1 MVFIYLRLQDE
12 METVKFAGNQGR
24 GKDIL
29 TIEKA
34 EREEREAAMKAK
46 LQQQQEQQQQKD
58 GEEEAPPP
66 ILPQEFDAKGYSDDD
81 AIFNRKRIFGRKKH
95 RKLNSLEYDSE
106 DDAYSDEDFKGTR
119 YETKKSIPFI
129 AFLSQ

>member
-1 MVFIYLRLQDE
+1 MWSHSLVVINFVFFQDE
-12 METVKFAGNQGR
+12 IETVKFAGNQGR

-46 LQQQQEQQQQKD
+46 QQQQQIQE
-58 GEEEAPPP
+58 GEKEAPPP
-66 ILPQEFDAKGYSDDD
+66 VVPKPHDEKGYSDDE
-81 AIFNRKRIFGRKKH
+81 AIFNRKRIFGKKKH

-119 YETKKSIPFI
+119 
-129 AFLSQ
+129 